1 MLHIGSG
8 AQGGGVPQVGDN
20 NSHSHTDPTARARVD
35 DVSYLAS
42 HELMLY

>member
-8 AQGGGVPQVGDN
+8 GRETQGGGVRQWGDN

-35 DVSYLAS
+35 DERHLVN
-42 HELMLY
+42 